1 MCGSENYLGYRMMGL
16 VDVYSRVWGQLFSII
31 RIVVGTVGVV
41 EVPLA
46 TDNPNE
52 LVRFGQRPGT
62 KEGETKLLSEGNY
75 SCFPLSDELVE
86 SSLFDE
92 VAAQLNFQMVSQF
105 VQPKSTP
112 RRP

>member
-1 MCGSENYLGYRMMGL
+1 MMGL
-16 VDVYSRVWGQLFSII
+16 VDVHSRVWDQLFSIV
-31 RIVVGTVGVV
+31 RLVVGLVGVV

-52 LVRFGQRPGT
+52 LARFGQRPGT
-62 KEGETKLLSEGNY
+62 KECETEPFSERNY

-92 VAAQLNFQMVSQF
+92 VAAQLNFQVVSRF
-105 VQPKSTP
+105 V
-112 RRP
+112 